1 MTASATIYGIFKLPS
16 GMLMSVFII
25 DLIMV
30 VEYVGCVKHISNHGK
45 LSIAVFK
52 LLGDL
57 FAWLFYCKQSI
68 FVGIVGAVVLLLNL
82 FYLAYCMEE
91 RSQAA
96 KRKGGR

>member
-1 MTASATIYGIFKLPS
+1 MLKLPG
-16 GMLMSVFII
+16 GMLLSSYVI
-25 DLIMV
+25 DLVIA
-30 VEYVGCVKHISNHGK
+30 VEYVARIRHISPPGK
-45 LSIAVFK
+45 LPIAIFK

-91 RSQAA
+91 RSYPA